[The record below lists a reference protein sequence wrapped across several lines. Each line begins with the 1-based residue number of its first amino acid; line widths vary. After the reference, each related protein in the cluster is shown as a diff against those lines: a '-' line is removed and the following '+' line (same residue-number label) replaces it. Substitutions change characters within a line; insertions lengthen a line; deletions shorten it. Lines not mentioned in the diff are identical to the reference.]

1 MIINHLD
8 KLFVT
13 SDAATIVSE
22 LEVQHPAAKLLVL
35 AAKAQQ
41 EEMGD
46 GANLVITLAGEWL
59 QGAEDL
65 LKSGLHPSEIVAG
78 YSKATNKASLILP
91 FHANTS
97 ASIILF
103 YEINFSILFNTG
115 NSTRCW
121 NSWSNLWRKAQTIW
135 TSEIRPML

>member
-1 MIINHLD
+1 MVIEWQGALLSRPGMNKMIINHLD

-41 EEMGD
+41 EEVGD
-46 GANLVITLAGEWL
+46 GANLVITLAGELL

-65 LKSGLHPSEIVAG
+65 IKSGLHPSEIITG
-78 YSKATNKASLILP
+78 YAKATEKVGRRRMGK
-91 FHANTS
+91 
-97 ASIILF
+97 
-103 YEINFSILFNTG
+103 G
-115 NSTRCW
+115 NEGKGR
-121 NSWSNLWRKAQTIW
+121 R
-135 TSEIRPML
+135 

>member
-59 QGAEDL
+59 QGAEEL
-65 LKSGLHPSEIVAG
+65 IKSGLHPSEIVAG
-78 YSKATNKASLILP
+78 YSKATAKVLINLNPPHHFSLAL
-91 FHANTS
+91 
-97 ASIILF
+97 
-103 YEINFSILFNTG
+103 
-115 NSTRCW
+115 
-121 NSWSNLWRKAQTIW
+121 
-135 TSEIRPML
+135 

>member
-1 MIINHLD
+1 MEIIISYISILRSDEILRCWALSYFVPLPFYPGMNKMIINHLD

-41 EEMGD
+41 EEVGD
-46 GANLVITLAGEWL
+46 GANLVITLAGELL

-65 LKSGLHPSEIVAG
+65 IKSGLHPSEIITG
-78 YSKATNKASLILP
+78 YAKATEKVGGGWESG
-91 FHANTS
+91 
-97 ASIILF
+97 SI
-103 YEINFSILFNTG
+103 YD
-115 NSTRCW
+115 
-121 NSWSNLWRKAQTIW
+121 TI
-135 TSEIRPML
+135 